1 MTNTT
6 KTTTNYKEQA
16 TTIYNFNKEY
26 NLELLESTLLGLA
39 DNNNKPIYNLDE
51 WLSNFRDNFELVE
64 IVQASDHFDIAN
76 TFIQDGIYRRDYKTS
91 DDILE
96 LVDKDEAIKWI
107 ASALEYDPDLVEEIS
122 DMYTDDQN
130 RILIYEPVNNRIVL
144 V

>member
-26 NLELLESTLLGLA
+26 NLELLENTLLGLA

-76 TFIQDGIYRRDYKTS
+76 TFIQDGLYRVDYKTS
-91 DDILE
+91 DDILD
-96 LVDKDEAIKWI
+96 LVNKDEAIDWI

-122 DMYTDDQN
+122 DMYVDD
-130 RILIYEPVNNRIVL
+130 
-144 V
+144 

>member
-6 KTTTNYKEQA
+6 PSYKEQA
-16 TTIYNFNKEY
+16 TTIYNFNKAY
-26 NLELLESTLLGLA
+26 NLELLENTLLGLA

-76 TFIQDGIYRRDYKTS
+76 TFIQDGLYRVDYKTS
-91 DDILE
+91 DDILD
-96 LVDKDEAIKWI
+96 LVNKDEAIDWI

-122 DMYTDDQN
+122 DMYTDD
-130 RILIYEPVNNRIVL
+130 
-144 V
+144 

>member
-6 KTTTNYKEQA
+6 KTTPNYKEQA

-26 NLELLESTLLGLA
+26 NLELLENTLLDLA
-39 DNNNKPIYNLDE
+39 DNNHKPIYNLDE

-76 TFIQDGIYRRDYKTS
+76 TFIQDGGYRIDYKTS

-96 LVDKDEAIKWI
+96 LVNKEEAIEWI
-107 ASALEYDPDLVEEIS
+107 ASALEYDPDLVAEIS
-122 DMYTDDQN
+122 DMYTDD
-130 RILIYEPVNNRIVL
+130 
-144 V
+144 